1 MDELMKASI
10 KLDTTIETIKS
21 DLVQLRN
28 QDIKLMKQLIQISD
42 TIQQISK
49 RQMQQR
55 PLFNAKGYLSQVLM
69 FINPAS
75 LSVKIETPLIR
86 QQSVPTYCRMNKLE
100 SASLSSI
107 EDSDSLSTCDDSIR
121 SSNSEY
127 KYEDNT
133 SIQRQLSVPE
143 SHRPKSISTIP
154 SLCLDDITDCDQ
166 HVEEILMRNVRMWKR
181 TQQNDDDSVFIED
194 YNLPTLYEK

>member
-1 MDELMKASI
+1 MDELMIASVR
-10 KLDTTIETIKS
+10 LDTTIETIKS

-49 RQMQQR
+49 RQIQQR

-86 QQSVPTYCRMNKLE
+86 QQSVPTYCRMNKLD
-100 SASLSSI
+100 SSSLSSI
-107 EDSDSLSTCDDSIR
+107 EDSGSLSTCDDSIR

-133 SIQRQLSVPE
+133 LIQRQLSVPE
-143 SHRPKSISTIP
+143 SQRPKSISTIP
-154 SLCLDDITDCDQ
+154 STYLDHITDCDQ

-181 TQQNDDDSVFIED
+181 TQQNDDDSVFLED